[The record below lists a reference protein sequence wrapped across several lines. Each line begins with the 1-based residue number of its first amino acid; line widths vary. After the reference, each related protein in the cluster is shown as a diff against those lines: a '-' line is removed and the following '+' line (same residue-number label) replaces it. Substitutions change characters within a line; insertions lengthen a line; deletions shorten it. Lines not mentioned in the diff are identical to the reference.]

1 MSLIEVLLSS
11 AVIVAVIQYFQ
22 GEKNNKLQ
30 YITEERAKWRKEIK
44 EIISEIRIADIQT
57 IGKSLTDL
65 GKNLNAYGYCPDG
78 RYENDKLDFLQDEHI
93 WREMDIIQKAVNE
106 PNIPNFEKSKENLIH
121 YLFLLLK
128 FDWERSKQEIKG
140 EKAIPIS
147 IVSFG
152 MGVIICVF
160 SIFPLKSM
168 QENIINIFTFI
179 IGFSLFYILLWVMYG
194 IERMEILKAK
204 NWYSKMDK
212 VTLSFILVV
221 IELGGI
227 LILSWKWKN
236 LEMVFLFVAI
246 AVLLVPYLIIS
257 NQEMYRKY
265 DLSVRKILERRN

>member
-44 EIISEIRIADIQT
+44 EIISEIRIADFQT
-57 IGKSLTDL
+57 IGKILTDL

-78 RYENDKLDFLQDEHI
+78 RYENDKLDFLKDEHI

-106 PNIPNFEKSKENLIH
+106 HNMPNFEKSKGNLIH

-152 MGVIICVF
+152 MGVTVCVF
-160 SIFPLKSM
+160 SRFPLKNI
-168 QENIINIFTFI
+168 QEN
-179 IGFSLFYILLWVMYG
+179 
-194 IERMEILKAK
+194 
-204 NWYSKMDK
+204 
-212 VTLSFILVV
+212 LV
-221 IELGGI
+221 
-227 LILSWKWKN
+227 
-236 LEMVFLFVAI
+236 
-246 AVLLVPYLIIS
+246 
-257 NQEMYRKY
+257 
-265 DLSVRKILERRN
+265 

>member
-44 EIISEIRIADIQT
+44 EIISEIRIADFQT
-57 IGKSLTDL
+57 IEKCLTDL
-65 GKNLNAYGYCPDG
+65 GKNLNAYGYYPDG
-78 RYENDKLDFLQDEHI
+78 RYENDKLDFLKDEHI

-106 PNIPNFEKSKENLIH
+106 HNMPNFEKSKGNLIH

-152 MGVIICVF
+152 MGVTVCVF
-160 SIFPLKSM
+160 SRFPLKNI
-168 QENIINIFTFI
+168 QENLVNIFIFI
-179 IGFSLFYILLWVMYG
+179 IAFSLLYILLWVIYG
-194 IERMEILKAK
+194 IERMQILRAK
-204 NWYSKMDK
+204 DWYSKMDK
-212 VTLSFILVV
+212 VTLSFILVG
-221 IELGGI
+221 IELGTM
-227 LILSWKWKN
+227 LILAWKWEN
-236 LEMVFLFVAI
+236 FEMVFLFVAI
-246 AVLLVPYLIIS
+246 AVLLVPCLIIS

-265 DLSVRKILERRN
+265 DVSVRKILERGN